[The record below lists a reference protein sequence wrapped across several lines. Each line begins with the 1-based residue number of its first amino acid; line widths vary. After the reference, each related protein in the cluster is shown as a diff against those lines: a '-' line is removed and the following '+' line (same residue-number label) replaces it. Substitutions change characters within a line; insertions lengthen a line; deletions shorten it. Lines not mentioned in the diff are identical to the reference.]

1 MPTPVIE
8 ALFDS
13 ACVDVYTDFDGFS
26 RADFTRD
33 HNYPEQINQ
42 EATPRRG
49 EGRADRASDD
59 FEDFMALSNTSSELG
74 PRLDMIRRTMDHVF
88 QGRSFA
94 SLDPF
99 HINRDFIPLVQTP
112 E

>member
-1 MPTPVIE
+1 ME
-8 ALFDS
+8 A
-13 ACVDVYTDFDGFS
+13 VD
-26 RADFTRD
+26 RARF
-33 HNYPEQINQ
+33 
-42 EATPRRG
+42 
-49 EGRADRASDD
+49 GRFHRTDRASDD

-99 HINRDFIPLVQTP
+99 HIDRDFIPLVQTP
-112 E
+112 EAPH